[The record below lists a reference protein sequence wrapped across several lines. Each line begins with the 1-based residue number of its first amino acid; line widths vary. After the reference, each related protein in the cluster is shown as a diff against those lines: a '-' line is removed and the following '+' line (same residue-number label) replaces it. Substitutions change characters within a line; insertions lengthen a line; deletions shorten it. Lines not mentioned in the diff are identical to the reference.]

1 MTYDIRNTN
10 KRLEVAVLDLS
21 GTLEDVLGR
30 VEKLA
35 GKARELAGTAFGSV
49 SLSR

>member
-30 VEKLA
+30 VKGLA
-35 GKARELAGTAFGSV
+35 DRARALRAQRSAA
-49 SLSR
+49 